1 MKSWVKLIVCLF
13 LVSLAMV
20 HSALA
25 ANSPAITVGRV
36 YYIEGDLLRYV
47 PEEKDWVS
55 MVKDA
60 PFGTEDT
67 LFSGNQGMAEM
78 IVPNGTWIR
87 IGDNTQI
94 QFIALDTDLSEMDI
108 ASGIARFYNKSS
120 RSVIKATSPFGYVL
134 ANPGAVFDFYV
145 GENSVEVVAVKGKV
159 SFIHTATNTR
169 YDVSA
174 GSPSILTDQDQVTS
188 GDGTV
193 DPDWNRWNTTREHF
207 WAAKARVKG
216 KSFNYLPPSLQ
227 NESYALEENGRW
239 ESVPYEGSSRWFWRP
254 TTVSVG
260 WSPFTTG
267 RWTYW
272 NGDQVWVPAEP
283 FGYVTHHY
291 GNWVYVRNRWYWAPP
306 VATARI
312 GLPLLNIGFF
322 WYPGRVSW
330 IHSGQYVGWVPLAP
344 RETYY
349 SHRNWGGPHEVV
361 VTNVNI
367 TQININIGSYAYAGH
382 AIVVPRDNFYGVNS
396 YRNVQVA
403 RISPASIIQDYRA
416 APIVNNTV
424 INNYTTNNQRYN
436 FTNTA
441 VKEKPHNTVINRI
454 EKNAPVI
461 QQGKKETAVAV
472 QGQVKSTKEG
482 RVNREARIET
492 PKSTNFIVPTNEI
505 NRPKSEIKL
514 RQKEI
519 KGAGK
524 GVIVPPEV
532 VGKPAATVVQPGQPV
547 AKPES
552 LAPAKPGEKDRTVE
566 KPARVAPVKSDQPK
580 EVVLP
585 KSIAPAKPDQPK
597 EVAVPKTIVPA
608 KPGEKDAPIEKPMRI
623 APAKPDQPKEVVAP
637 KSIAPARPVPPG
649 QVVVPEHL
657 APAKVGQPKQV
668 VIPEHVAPA
677 KPEAAG
683 QVVVPQYVAPAK
695 VRQPKNVVVPEH
707 ATPVKPA
714 QKELPGQV
722 VVPQH
727 TAPATPGQSKK
738 VVIPEHVAPAK
749 PEQPKT
755 VVIPEH
761 VTPVKPV
768 QQPERVAPA
777 KTERPPE
784 VIPAKPAEQEK
795 PVAKPEQKNNT
806 PAKPDRVAPAK
817 PEQQERDKEKDKE
830 KVK

>member
-1 MKSWVKLIVCLF
+1 
-13 LVSLAMV
+13 
-20 HSALA
+20 
-25 ANSPAITVGRV
+25 
-36 YYIEGDLLRYV
+36 
-47 PEEKDWVS
+47 VS

-94 QFIALDTDLSEMDI
+94 QFIALDTDLSETDI
-108 ASGIARFYNKSS
+108 ASGVARFYNKSS

-159 SFIHTATNTR
+159 SFVHAATNAR

-174 GSPSILTDQDQVTS
+174 GSPSILADQGQVSS
-188 GDGTV
+188 GEGTV
-193 DPDWNRWNTTREHF
+193 DPDWDRWNRTRENF
-207 WAAKARVKG
+207 WVTKARVRG
-216 KSFNYLPPSLQ
+216 RSFDYLPPSLQ
-227 NESYALEENGRW
+227 DESYALEENGRW

-260 WSPFTTG
+260 WSPFTAG

-272 NGDQVWVPAEP
+272 NGDQVWVPAES

-306 VATARI
+306 VATVRI

-322 WYPGRVSW
+322 WSPGRVSW
-330 IHSGQYVGWVPLAP
+330 IHSGSNVGWVPLAP

-367 TQININIGSYAYAGH
+367 TQININIGSYAYARH
-382 AIVVPRDNFYGVNS
+382 AIVVPRDNFYGVNN
-396 YRNVQVA
+396 YRNAQVA
-403 RISPASIIQDYRA
+403 RISPANIIQDYRA
-416 APIVNNTV
+416 APVVNNTV
-424 INNYTTNNQRYN
+424 INNYTTNKQRYN

-454 EKNAPVI
+454 EKNEPAI
-461 QQGKKETAVAV
+461 QKGKKENAVVV
-472 QGQVKSTKEG
+472 QEQVKSTKEG
-482 RVNREARIET
+482 KVNREARIET
-492 PKSTNFIVPTNEI
+492 PKSTNLIVPTNEI

-514 RQKEI
+514 QQKEI

-552 LAPAKPGEKDRTVE
+552 LAPAKPGEQDRTVE
-566 KPARVAPVKSDQPK
+566 KPARVAPARPGQPKEVAVPKPVAPAKPGEKDRAVEQPVRVAPAKPDQPK

-585 KSIAPAKPDQPK
+585 KSIAPAKSDQPR
-597 EVAVPKTIVPA
+597 EVATPKPV
-608 KPGEKDAPIEKPMRI
+608 
-623 APAKPDQPKEVVAP
+623 
-637 KSIAPARPVPPG
+637 APARPAPPG
-649 QVVVPEHL
+649 QVVVPQHV
-657 APAKVGQPKQV
+657 APAKAGEPKQV

-683 QVVVPQYVAPAK
+683 QVVVPQRVAPAK
-695 VRQPKNVVVPEH
+695 PGQSKQVVVPEH

-727 TAPATPGQSKK
+727 TAPAQPGQPKQ
-738 VVIPEHVAPAK
+738 VVIPEHVIPVKPVQQPARVAPAK
-749 PEQPKT
+749 PEQPPDKA
-755 VVIPEH
+755 V
-761 VTPVKPV
+761 
-768 QQPERVAPA
+768 
-777 KTERPPE
+777 
-784 VIPAKPAEQEK
+784 PAKPAEKEK
-795 PVAKPEQKNNT
+795 PAAKTDQKDDT
-806 PAKPDRVAPAK
+806 AAKSDRVAPAK
-817 PEQQERDKEKDKE
+817 PEQQEKDKE
-830 KVK
+830 KTK